1 MTNKQI
7 TKPFVLLVALVVLA
21 GIAGCGEPQLPDQA
35 TGNFGTVGGG
45 VDNEAGEYATVGG
58 GSHNTA
64 SAMHATVGGGWRNT
78 AGVEASVVGGGEGN
92 TADGTFTTVSGGY
105 SNVASRIYATVGGGG
120 RNTASGKFATIGGG
134 QFNTAS
140 GWDSTIAGGHDNVAS
155 GIHATICG
163 GPGNTAD
170 GFGGTISGG
179 AGNTASA
186 SHATVGGG
194 LANRTT
200 GIYGTVGGGYGNTA
214 SGSYSTVPGGILNEA
229 AGDYSFAS
237 GSHAR
242 VDAMHSGAFLYADS
256 NDLDFYSA
264 AADEFAVR
272 ATGGVRLVTAIDDGG
287 NPVGGV
293 ELPPGSGSWSSLS
306 DREMKVNVS
315 PVDEDQILLLLAGL
329 PISTWSYVGQDPSV
343 QHIGPMSQDFHASF
357 GVGEDGE
364 HISVVDAD
372 GVALAAIQGL
382 YQLMLEQEARIAA
395 LEARI
400 EALEQA
406 NEMDN
411 CACPGQ
417 LD

>member
-1 MTNKQI
+1 
-7 TKPFVLLVALVVLA
+7 VLVVLA

-35 TGNFGTVGGG
+35 TGNLGTVGGG
-45 VDNEAGEYATVGG
+45 ADNEAGGYATVGG
-58 GSHNTA
+58 GSHNAA

-78 AGVEASVVGGGEGN
+78 ASVEASVVSGGEGN
-92 TADGTFTTVSGGY
+92 IADGTFTTVSGGY

-120 RNTASGKFATIGGG
+120 RNTASGTFATVGGG
-134 QFNTAS
+134 HFNTAS
-140 GWDSTIAGGHDNVAS
+140 GWDSTVSGGHDNVAS
-155 GIHATICG
+155 GIHATIGG

-170 GFGGTISGG
+170 GFGGTVSGG

-186 SHATVGGG
+186 AHAAVGGG
-194 LANRTT
+194 LANRAT

-214 SGSYSTVPGGILNEA
+214 GGSYSTVPGGILNEA

-237 GSHAR
+237 GSHAK
-242 VDAMHSGAFLYADS
+242 VDATHDGAFLYADS

-272 ATGGVRLVTAIDDGG
+272 TTGGVRLVTAIDDGG
-287 NPVGGV
+287 NSVGGV

-315 PVDEDQILLLLAGL
+315 PIDENQILLLLAGL
-329 PISTWSYVGQDPSV
+329 PISIWSYVGQDPSV
-343 QHIGPMSQDFHASF
+343 QHIGPMSQDFYAAFS
-357 GVGEDGE
+357 VGEDDE

-382 YQLMLEQEARIAA
+382 YQLMLEQEAQIAA

-400 EALEQA
+400 EALERA
-406 NEMDN
+406 NEMDH
-411 CACPGQ
+411 CPCQ